1 MQRSYIGMCF
11 MNGDLFPCWLILLS
25 LINRY
30 FQVYL
35 DQVVVPMQEYLKSLE
50 GRPAAKACNEPG
62 DLGKNRSKLQRF
74 LKESK
79 HYTPQRMISRFFD
92 IDGLYEERAMLLG
105 RIGRHDQALNI
116 YAHKLSDP
124 AKAEEYCKSVYD
136 PEDKDTREVF
146 ISLLQIYLK
155 PPEGVRVNLNV
166 ALGILKRHYDK
177 LDTAKAL
184 DLLPG
189 NTKVSDIHAFLTAV
203 MRKRFAARKQGQVLM
218 NLLKAKRLQVH
229 QELLRYHAKRI
240 TSTTSDCASYAGS
253 LSETAP
259 FTAIQ
264 TGLLRT
270 CTAPTAGRLFQ
281 VHAISRKIAAIWT
294 TDGSSHSPP
303 LTRTHTHTHVHMYTA
318 SHTAKPTNATATGC
332 LLP

>member
-1 MQRSYIGMCF
+1 VMAADAEDGFSIF
-11 MNGDLFPCWLILLS
+11 ASDDFPEIAQLPQDKVLAHLEQHAPFLVVQYLEHIVFKWNNAQAEFHNRLL
-25 LINRY
+25 
-30 FQVYL
+30 QVYL
-35 DQVVVPMQEYLKSLE
+35 DQVVVPMQDYLKGLG
-50 GRPAAKACNEPG
+50 GRQPAKACQEPG
-62 DLGKNRSKLQRF
+62 DLGKNRSKLHKF
-74 LKESK
+74 LRESK

-124 AKAEEYCKSVYD
+124 AKAEEYCRTVYD
-136 PEDKDTREVF
+136 EDDKDTREVF

-184 DLLPG
+184 DLLPD

-229 QELLRYHAKRI
+229 QELLRFHAKRI
-240 TSTTSDCASYAGS
+240 TIDDFRLCVVCRK
-253 LSETAP
+253 P
-259 FTAIQ
+259 
-264 TGLLRT
+264 LRNSAFYCYPNGVVAHLY
-270 CTAPTAGRLFQ
+270 CTN
-281 VHAISRKIAAIWT
+281 SREIVPSARDYKKNRQNLDDNW
-294 TDGSSHSPP
+294 
-303 LTRTHTHTHVHMYTA
+303 
-318 SHTAKPTNATATGC
+318 
-332 LLP
+332 